1 MHHRDVWARRALA
14 LAAGVVWSVAPCARA
29 QESAD
34 VKALQTQVSD
44 LQQRL
49 AGLEAAA
56 PKAPG
61 ALRLIDSSVDVLLAA
76 GGSSEDNAGIE
87 QLQGGGH
94 DPKRRGFTLQQA
106 ELSFAGVVDPYLT
119 GEAHIVLLE
128 DDIELEEAFVTST
141 ALPGGLQVKAGYY
154 LTEFGRINATHPHTW
169 AWLDQPVIASR
180 LLGEDGLRA
189 AGARVGWLLPTP
201 WYSQLLLGV
210 QNADN
215 GTAIS
220 FLGEGH
226 HHGEEEGEEAEH
238 AEEEAEHAD
247 DEHAEEEHAEGEH
260 EGDEEEH
267 VHDLGVEETIGGQPA
282 PGRDING
289 LDDYLYSA
297 RWENSGDLS
306 EETTALLG
314 VSALYGP
321 NATGED
327 GETFIYGADLTLKWR
342 AAGNQ
347 RGYPFVTWQT
357 EIMKRDF
364 DADAVSIPHE
374 DEVHAFA
381 AASLEDWGLYSQ
393 LLWGFAPGW
402 EAGLRVEYA
411 TGSDDGLE
419 ARDEDAARSDRVR
432 ISPLVAWRPS
442 EFSRLRL
449 QYNYDDAD
457 FLADGEAHTVWAGVE
472 FLYGM
477 HPAHT
482 Y

>member
-1 MHHRDVWARRALA
+1 MHHCDVWARRALA

-29 QESAD
+29 QDSVD
-34 VKALQTQVSD
+34 VKALQTQVTD

-49 AGLEAAA
+49 AGLEATA

-76 GGSSEDNAGIE
+76 GGSSEDNEGIE

-106 ELSFAGVVDPYLT
+106 ELSFAGVVDPYFS

-128 DDIELEEAFVTST
+128 DAIELEEAFVTST

-154 LTEFGRINATHPHTW
+154 LTEFGRINPTHPHTW
-169 AWLDQPVIASR
+169 PWLDQPVIASR

-201 WYSQLLLGV
+201 WYSQVLLGV

-215 GTAIS
+215 ETAVS

-226 HHGEEEGEEAEH
+226 HHGEEEGEEAEAAH
-238 AEEEAEHAD
+238 AEAG
-247 DEHAEEEHAEGEH
+247 DEHAEEAHAEGEH
-260 EGDEEEH
+260 EGEEEEH

-364 DADAVSIPHE
+364 DAAAVSIPHE
-374 DEVHAFA
+374 DEVHEFA

-402 EAGLRVEYA
+402 EAGLRIEYA

-419 ARDEDAARSDRVR
+419 ERDEDAARSDRVR